1 MFIDEKYSFK
11 PSRRDLLISKFL
23 SPQATQFYADI
34 LMLIIGYILYY
45 YIKFETGWFYN
56 VVSPDLFIPM
66 IILLLYWMILFWL
79 SGLYK
84 NWYVRSPFDEFFLI
98 LRVTFFGSF
107 IVFFLVL
114 LDSNRYPRMVFLVY
128 FAIITLSI
136 AIGRLTSR
144 KVQKRIRRKQI
155 FAIPSVIVGTLEKA
169 NDFIE
174 KVRISKSWG
183 YNAIGIILTDSLD
196 ENNSIKPLEPILG
209 YIDNLPNI
217 LNRVSP
223 AELLIT
229 VDSPK
234 RSTLVSIANECA
246 ERNIIVKI
254 VPDLYDIFTGL
265 VRTLPIYG
273 IPLIEINTQLLKPWE
288 KIIKRF
294 IDIIM
299 SLIILLVGLPLWII
313 IAILI
318 KIESRGPVFYKQER
332 VGKDGKP
339 FVIYKFRSMV
349 QDAQK
354 QGSIWTTVNDPRVTK
369 IGYFIRKTH
378 IDEFPQFLNVLKSE
392 MSLVGPRPEQTVIV
406 NKYSSIVP
414 YYKRRHVVKPGITG
428 WWQVNYVVYEES
440 VEEIES
446 RLKDDFYYIENMSLK
461 LDLEIIVRTV
471 ILMFRMHGQ
480 S

>member
-1 MFIDEKYSFK
+1 MLIDDHYSYK
-11 PSRRDLLISKFL
+11 PSSRDLLIRKFL

-34 LMLIIGYILYY
+34 LMLIVGYVAYY
-45 YIKFETGWFYN
+45 YIKFGTGWFYSVAN
-56 VVSPDLFIPM
+56 PDLLIPM
-66 IILLLYWMILFWL
+66 VILLVYWLILFWF

-84 NWYVRSPFDEFFLI
+84 NWYIRSPFDEFFLV

-114 LDSNRYPRMVFLVY
+114 LDSNRSPRMVFLVY
-128 FAIITLSI
+128 FAIITISI
-136 AIGRLTSR
+136 AIGRLSSR
-144 KVQKRIRRKQI
+144 KIQKKIRKKGI
-155 FAIPSVIVGTLEKA
+155 YTIPSIIVGTIEKA
-169 NDFIE
+169 NEFID
-174 KVRISKSWG
+174 KTRISRAWG
-183 YNAIGIILTDSLD
+183 YKAIGIILTDTSD
-196 ENNSIKPLEPILG
+196 ENKNVEPNEPVLG
-209 YIDNLPNI
+209 YIDNLHII
-217 LNRVSP
+217 LDRVLP
-223 AELLIT
+223 TELLIT

-234 RSTLVSIANECA
+234 RSTLVNIANECA
-246 ERNIIVKI
+246 EKNIIVKI

-288 KIIKRF
+288 MVIKRF
-294 IDIIM
+294 IDIVM
-299 SLIILLVGLPLWII
+299 SLLVLILGMPLWVI
-313 IAILI
+313 IAIAI
-318 KIESRGPVFYKQER
+318 KVESHGPVFYKQER
-332 VGKDGKP
+332 VGKDGQP
-339 FVIYKFRSMV
+339 FVIYKFRSMI

-354 QGSIWTTVNDPRVTK
+354 NGSIWTTVNDPRVTK

-378 IDEFPQFLNVLKSE
+378 IDEFPQFLNVLKGE

-406 NKYSSIVP
+406 NKYSSIVT

-461 LDLEIIVRTV
+461 LDLEIIIRTV